1 MKQIADQTPAT
12 RPHTAN
18 PVVGSRRTN
27 WWFVLYLFVALAAV
41 FCLPRVFPTAP
52 SASDSYLFGYDN
64 RVGIILLLLFVAVGA
79 IWTKGLGIGS
89 AVASERRHLPRTL
102 LFVSLAVVALGCA
115 IMYLI
120 AGRYNGFGE
129 SFYLIDRAWLL
140 HIGRLPYRDF
150 EFAYGPAQLYVPLL
164 LQRALHLSVPQAYYL
179 FWVLSYL
186 FGTYLL
192 FKSIDLIDF
201 PSARKPWIFA
211 LLFAAGLFAII
222 RMGTNYTFLRYALPI
237 YLVLLIQRRFG
248 SARASSI
255 AEDLSL
261 SAAFCALLILLSPET
276 AVAFAFATVC
286 ICIFR
291 PGVSRSTRAIVATG
305 LIVVFAL
312 EFLVALKLRV
322 LDALLADGGGAIS
335 FPIVPGPTILV
346 YFAAVFIGA
355 CYLYS
360 KFSAHLEDDNTLGL
374 LFLSIPMVAAA
385 LGRCDPSHVFW
396 NGLALFLATLLYLS
410 TYRRA
415 WIACS
420 MAFFLCVFVAPNL
433 SEFYLFVPQ
442 LRSAHHFNTHPDAR
456 PSQVRIEA
464 FLDEWPGLYVA
475 PFGYRPDGF
484 GTYHSPRIEFG
495 RFEDLIDVSTPHSV
509 EEKVMEMRSNPGRA
523 LILPYH
529 ADEYCTTNERAESHF
544 LETLLLFPYI
554 GKFVRTDYV
563 RLPICRYM
571 DDHYRMLIE
580 PSPETFWYGIW
591 VPNESIRH

>member
-12 RPHTAN
+12 HPQTAN
-18 PVVGSRRTN
+18 PAVGLGRSSA
-27 WWFVLYLFVALAAV
+27 WFVLYLLAALAAV
-41 FCLPRVFPTAP
+41 FCIPRLLPTAP

-64 RVGIILLLLFVAVGA
+64 RAGIVLLLFFATLGA
-79 IWTKGLGIGS
+79 IWTKGLGFG
-89 AVASERRHLPRTL
+89 VAINSQHHRLPRTL
-102 LFVSLAVVALGCA
+102 LFVSLALVALGCA
-115 IMYLI
+115 VMYLF

-150 EFAYGPAQLYVPLL
+150 EFAYGPAQLYAPLL
-164 LQRALHLSVPQAYYL
+164 LQRALHLSVPNAYYL
-179 FWVLSYL
+179 FWALSYL
-186 FGTYLL
+186 LGTYLL

-237 YLVLLIQRRFG
+237 YLVLMIQRRFR

-255 AEDLSL
+255 AADLSL
-261 SAAFCALLILLSPET
+261 SAVFCALLILLSPET
-276 AVAFAFATVC
+276 AVAFAFAAVC

-291 PGVSRSTRAIVATG
+291 PGVSRSTRAIIAAG

-312 EFLVALKLRV
+312 EFLFALKLRV

-355 CYLYS
+355 CYLYR
-360 KFSAHLEDDNTLGL
+360 KFSARVENDNTLGL
-374 LFLSIPMVAAA
+374 LFFSIPMIAAA

-415 WIACS
+415 WITYS
-420 MAFFLCVFVAPNL
+420 TAFLLCVFLVPNL

-442 LRSAHHFNTHPDAR
+442 LRSARHFNTHPNAR
-456 PSQVRIEA
+456 PSQARIEA
-464 FLDEWPGLYVA
+464 FLAKWPGHYIA

-509 EEKVMEMRSNPGRA
+509 EEKVTEMQSDPGRA

-529 ADEYCTTNERAESHF
+529 PDEYCRTNERAERHF

-563 RLPICRYM
+563 RAPICQHIDDRYQ
-571 DDHYRMLIE
+571 MLVE
-580 PSPETFWYGIW
+580 PTAETFWYGIW
-591 VPNESIRH
+591 IPTQTIQH